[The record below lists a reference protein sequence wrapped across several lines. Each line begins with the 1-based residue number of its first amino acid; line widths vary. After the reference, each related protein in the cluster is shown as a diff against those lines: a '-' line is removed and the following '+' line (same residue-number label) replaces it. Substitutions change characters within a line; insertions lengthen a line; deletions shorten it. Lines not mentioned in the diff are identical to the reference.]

1 VSPRGAR
8 ARAHRRG
15 SAPWVSGAGS
25 PWLEPDVFRDER
37 RGLWIAVRPAS
48 SFIVAP
54 VVERRA
60 IIRRRTPFGGWTP
73 VDTFVVVLVAIFY
86 GALGYVLWQLGCH

>member
-1 VSPRGAR
+1 MSPRGAR
-8 ARAHRRG
+8 ARAHRRR
-15 SAPWVSGAGS
+15 SATRASGAGS
-25 PWLEPDVFRDER
+25 PWLEPDVFCDER

-60 IIRRRTPFGGWTP
+60 VIRRRTPFGGWAA
-73 VDTFVVVLVAIFY
+73 VDTFVVVLIAIFY
-86 GALGYVLWQLGCH
+86 GALGYVLWRLGCQ